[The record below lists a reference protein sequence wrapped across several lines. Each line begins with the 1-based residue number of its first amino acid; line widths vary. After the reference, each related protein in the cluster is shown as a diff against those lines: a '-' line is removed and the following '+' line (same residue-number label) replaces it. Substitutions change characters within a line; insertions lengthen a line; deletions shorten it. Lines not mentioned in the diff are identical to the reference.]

1 MLLERDSGYGAR
13 PGLHRPLCLHTES
26 PESPY
31 SRSLPS
37 GTLDGNF
44 ATQVRRDWR
53 ENYLRGHSTAPPPRR
68 SGRRRA
74 AAEADSHGSG
84 STGSDALFTRDGSSR
99 SFMNKSVPF
108 GRGTVNVV
116 STKPTGS
123 ETLCANCESEA
134 TESIRKRFCPIKLQG
149 LSGLSGQ

>member
-37 GTLDGNF
+37 STLDGNF

-53 ENYLRGHSTAPPPRR
+53 ENYLRGARDCTA
-68 SGRRRA
+68 SSKLGRVAGPHPKPILTARA
-74 AAEADSHGSG
+74 ALAA
-84 STGSDALFTRDGSSR
+84 
-99 SFMNKSVPF
+99 M
-108 GRGTVNVV
+108 
-116 STKPTGS
+116 
-123 ETLCANCESEA
+123 LCSPGMGHLAV
-134 TESIRKRFCPIKLQG
+134 L
-149 LSGLSGQ
+149 